1 MRAENDLVNFFKNE
15 HDVLISC
22 FEKHFSIAKSSY
34 NWKSLYSICKSQ
46 FEENH
51 HAKEEQFI
59 FDAVRNNSKIK
70 SGGPLCT
77 YFFDFHMTNPSLR
90 RAMESTKKL
99 TDLNLEP
106 EWSLQMKEIRNLNL
120 PLVIPGE
127 DHEAGRIILRGI
139 ENLFSRGPSD
149 QIHANIEILFKT
161 YIDIQKEHFDRE
173 ENCFFIMCKQ
183 LISPEKWE
191 QIYVKMC
198 SQYPIISD
206 TNLTIT

>member
-1 MRAENDLVNFFKNE
+1 MKTENDLVNFFKNE
-15 HDVLISC
+15 HSVLLSR
-22 FEKHFSIAKSSY
+22 FEKHFSLAKSSY

-90 RAMESTKKL
+90 RALETTKEL

-106 EWSLQMKEIRNLNL
+106 EWSPQMKEIRDLNI

-139 ENLFSRGPSD
+139 ENLLSRENSA
-149 QIHANIEILFKT
+149 QTQTKIEGLFKT
-161 YIDIQKEHFDRE
+161 YIEIQKEHFDRE

-183 LISPEKWE
+183 LILPEKWE

-198 SQYPIISD
+198 SQYPVISD
-206 TNLTIT
+206 TN